1 MMGIIKMRIP
11 AKAKTIMTPRMIS
24 QKKRSMSIL
33 VGHSGLSARLTRDVA
48 ADVSVSMAPNR
59 TELNVD
65 YTKMDKHMALS
76 TEAADSR
83 TGFGDETHG
92 RT

>member
-11 AKAKTIMTPRMIS
+11 AKANTIMTPRMIS

-33 VGHSGLSARLTRDVA
+33 VGHSGLSARLTRNVA
-48 ADVSVSMAPNR
+48 ADVSVSMAPDR
-59 TELNVD
+59 TEQNVVD
-65 YTKMDKHMALS
+65 YTNIDKHMALS
-76 TEAADSR
+76 TEADSR
-83 TGFGDETHG
+83 PGFGDETHG

>member
-11 AKAKTIMTPRMIS
+11 AKANTIMTPRMIS

-33 VGHSGLSARLTRDVA
+33 VGHSGLSARLTRIAATDVLC
-48 ADVSVSMAPNR
+48 R
-59 TELNVD
+59 WLLTGQNVAD
-65 YTKMDKHMALS
+65 YTKTDKHIALS

-83 TGFGDETHG
+83 PGLGDETHG